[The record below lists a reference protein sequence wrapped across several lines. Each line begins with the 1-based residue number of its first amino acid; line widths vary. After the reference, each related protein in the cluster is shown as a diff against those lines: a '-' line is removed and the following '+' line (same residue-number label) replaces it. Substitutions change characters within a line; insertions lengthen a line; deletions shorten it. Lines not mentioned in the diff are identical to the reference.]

1 MNAITGL
8 AALAGTAG
16 SPGEVLGPEGEGF
29 AMLLGGQRAVA
40 RRAFSCLVEPAAGD
54 LVLVAVAGGERYILA
69 VLERRGDEAL
79 RLTLAEGASI
89 TAAAGRIDIAAG
101 TVAIEADAA
110 QVAATTLGVSAGRT
124 DVRLGPVRL
133 IAEAIETMAE
143 RIIGRFRRSYRFVEE
158 GEHLRARDIDHRAS
172 GHLHLRG
179 DTTAVQAK
187 ALVKV
192 QSGQIHLG

>member
-8 AALAGTAG
+8 AAFGFAAQTT
-16 SPGEVLGPEGEGF
+16 GEVL
-29 AMLLGGQRAVA
+29 ARQGQDLVILANGAEAPA
-40 RRAFSCLVEPAAGD
+40 RRALSCLVEPEPGD
-54 LVLVAVAGGERYILA
+54 LVLLAAAQDRRYVLA
-69 VLERRGDEAL
+69 VLERPGDAAL
-79 RLTLAEGASI
+79 RVALPDGASI
-89 TAAAGRIDIAAG
+89 DAEGGRLRIGAATLVLEADNAQLAAGRLGVAAG
-101 TVAIEADAA
+101 GTE
-110 QVAATTLGVSAGRT
+110 
-124 DVRLGPVRL
+124 VRLGRVRMV
-133 IAEAIETMAE
+133 AEAVEALAE

-179 DTTAVQAK
+179 DTTAVQAN

>member
-8 AALAGTAG
+8 AAFAGTSSSTA
-16 SPGEVLGPEGEGF
+16 EILGPEGEGF
-29 AMLLGGQRAVA
+29 ALLLGGQRACA
-40 RRAFSCLVEPAAGD
+40 RRAFSCLVEPAPGD

-69 VLERRGDEAL
+69 VLERRGDAPL
-79 RLTLAEGASI
+79 CLPLAEGASI
-89 TAAAGRIDIAAG
+89 TATPGRIDVATG
-101 TVAIEADAA
+101 TFALQADAA
-110 QVAATTLGVSAGRT
+110 QVAATKLGVLAGRT
-124 DVRLGPVRL
+124 DVRLGAVRL
-133 IAEAIETMAE
+133 VAEAIESMAE
-143 RIIGRFRRSYRFVEE
+143 RVIGRFRRSYRFVEE

-192 QSGQIHLG
+192 QSAQIHLG